1 MLLSI
6 IIPAYNSSKYIRKCL
21 DSVLQQSFKD
31 FEVIIIEDCSS
42 DNTAD
47 IIREYE
53 LSDSR
58 IKAIYQKENKG
69 NGIGRNTALDYA
81 QGDYIWYV
89 DSDDYIESDAL
100 TIVYNHIKKYHSD
113 AYVLSY
119 NNCTPKKNNIKVTN
133 KVEPLIAG
141 NEDNHTLMDY
151 LLLDKKNIAVMPWCY
166 IIKKNLLIENS
177 IRFDESGY
185 YFEDVIFG
193 TKLLYYSDKLTPIKE
208 PLYNYIHHKGSI
220 TKTWNKKT
228 IESRIHAYN
237 QMRDFLKEKNIF
249 EEHKKQFT
257 LKFVKNVFVLSV
269 LGYVQMKE
277 RNKEIE
283 DFLYTF
289 SQTPLI
295 KNFSLKQL
303 GLLTTEK
310 NDKQEFRM
318 NDKVIEKITQTIP
331 KNFAFYLKY
340 LRFICTLKRLAQPIS

>member
-58 IKAIYQKENKG
+58 ITAIYQKENKG
-69 NGIGRNTALDYA
+69 NGIGRNSALNYA
-81 QGDYIWYV
+81 RGEYIWYV
-89 DSDDYIESDAL
+89 DSDDYIESNAL
-100 TIVYNHIKKYHSD
+100 NIVYNHIIEHPSV
-113 AYVLSY
+113 AYVISY
-119 NNCTPKKNNIKVTN
+119 NSCTQKRNKTKVIN

-141 NEDNHTLMDY
+141 NEDNHTLIDY

-166 IIKKNLLIENS
+166 IIKRNLLIENS

-237 QMRDFLKEKNIF
+237 QMRDFLKEKKIF

-269 LGYVQMKE
+269 LDYVQMKE
-277 RNKEIE
+277 SNKEIE

-295 KNFSLKQL
+295 KNFSLSALGIIKEPKDKREYHLPYKHIEHMTKLLSFNFKYGLRYLKFISKLQKLISKQL
-303 GLLTTEK
+303 T
-310 NDKQEFRM
+310 
-318 NDKVIEKITQTIP
+318 
-331 KNFAFYLKY
+331 
-340 LRFICTLKRLAQPIS
+340 